1 MKVEEQQLAPSPAST
16 LTSTSKE
23 QGQFDDLSDVLTNFY
38 LFAGQPSRSLV
49 RVLGAGAIRQ
59 SSSPV
64 VAAVAN
70 APLQECTFF
79 LCNDVL
85 LVGFAEENDGR
96 FTIGAWFELAD
107 LRMETYASTLRLSQ
121 NDTLHWEFEFVN
133 GEILNAFCIV
143 LADTQAKWRQ
153 VLLND
158 LYASIPESQAR
169 IADCKSIEVF
179 KRLSS
184 THTPQTQSAAT
195 LQKSSRLAYI
205 WKQIQNVHDFTLQT
219 DYDKAID
226 AALSASL
233 SLANIA
239 GSQELQQQEKTG
251 ISQLLSARVQTLFSL
266 ISTELAKASQCSKSR
281 LTLQL
286 KRLIRL
292 GFAANARS
300 LLLEGREERLK
311 LKVNQIPFKGDICE
325 YISQVSSTT
334 FSAIK
339 ACIQVYTGIFPQN
352 EYCHLVAWCDTCLL
366 ALVVKVRRHLLE
378 CQGNSF
384 ASICDAFKICL
395 EHSLQM
401 LEGTGVF
408 LTPFLQNY
416 LVPDVLSLIS
426 KQEPRIKRI
435 IQQSTNP
442 EMGDIKSQI
451 NALCVD
457 ERTTFLLK
465 QVFGEKQPSAGL
477 FEVFFECQQLIDGV
491 CLLFDEES
499 EFIRFLVQVLVSI
512 GNFQL
517 QFFAEQFAC
526 NMEQQLRDLCIW
538 SANILPSFQ
547 LQLEGK
553 ALAKFPSFTQ
563 LQQQVTDW
571 LLLEAYPK
579 ARAFILTETTEALHI
594 CYSHSTTEQFDA
606 KEAKRPSK
614 PIMHFCASLEEF
626 WPLDKPAIAHELLL
640 QLKYT
645 EMQFDSRGLHAFLR
659 DLFQLGEVAGGF
671 EEGIA
676 EAIYFSFDLYKS
688 ALDFPS
694 PLLDRE
700 WTDEQLFTLL
710 PTLYKE

>member
-1 MKVEEQQLAPSPAST
+1 MFST
-16 LTSTSKE
+16 
-23 QGQFDDLSDVLTNFY
+23 
-38 LFAGQPSRSLV
+38 QPTRSLV
-49 RVLGAGAIRQ
+49 RVLGSGAIRQ

-64 VAAVAN
+64 GAVGGS
-70 APLQECTFF
+70 LEECTFF

-85 LVGFAEENDGR
+85 LVGFAAENDGR
-96 FTIGAWFELAD
+96 FTIETWFELAD
-107 LRMETYASTLRLSQ
+107 LRIETYAATLRLSQ
-121 NDTLHWEFEFVN
+121 NDSLHWEYEFVN

-158 LYASIPESQAR
+158 LYESIPQSQAKV
-169 IADCKSIEVF
+169 ADCKSIEVF
-179 KRLSS
+179 KRISS
-184 THTPQTQSAAT
+184 THANQPQGAVG
-195 LQKSSRLAYI
+195 LQKSCKFAYI
-205 WKQIQNVHDFTLQT
+205 FKQIQNVHDFTLQT
-219 DYDKAID
+219 DYDKEID

-233 SLANIA
+233 SLANIS
-239 GSQELQQQEKTG
+239 GSLEQQQQEKNG

-292 GFAANARS
+292 GFAANARL

-311 LKVNQIPFKGDICE
+311 LKVNQIPYKGDICE
-325 YISQVSSTT
+325 YISKVSSTI

-339 ACIQVYTGIFPQN
+339 SCIQVYTGIFLES
-352 EYCHLVAWCDTCLL
+352 EYCHLVSWCDTCLL

-378 CQGNSF
+378 CQGYSF

-435 IQQSTNP
+435 IQQSSNP
-442 EMGDIKSQI
+442 EQVNVNAQI
-451 NALCVD
+451 QELCVD
-457 ERTTFLLK
+457 ERTTFLLR
-465 QVFGEKQPSAGL
+465 QTFGEKQPSAGL

-491 CLLFDEES
+491 CLLFDEAS
-499 EFIRFLVQVLVSI
+499 DFIRFLVQVLVNI
-512 GNFQL
+512 GNFHL

-538 SANILPSFQ
+538 SGSILPSFQ

-563 LQQQVTDW
+563 LQQEVTNW
-571 LLLEAYPK
+571 LQLEAYPK
-579 ARAFILTETTEALHI
+579 TREFILTETAEALYTL
-594 CYSHSTTEQFDA
+594 YSHSSTSQPVDA
-606 KEAKRPSK
+606 KEVHCPSK
-614 PIMHFCASLEEF
+614 PILHFCTCLDEF
-626 WPLDKPAIAHELLL
+626 WPLDKPPLANELLA

-645 EMQFDSRGLHAFLR
+645 EIQFDSRGLHAFFR
-659 DLFQLGEVAGGF
+659 DLFVLGEASGSF
-671 EEGIA
+671 EGGIA

-688 ALDFPS
+688 ALDFDS
-694 PLLDRE
+694 PFLDRE
-700 WTDEQLFTLL
+700 WSDEQLFTLL
-710 PTLYKE
+710 PAIYKE